1 MKPPLRTKSIGTKVS
16 EEEFAALEAR
26 ARAVGLTLSEWVRD
40 VLLSAP
46 AMTCPDS
53 GEVALAEV
61 LALRSLFLNLQF
73 RAASQS
79 PVTEANVRGLIERA
93 DGVKMQRARESL
105 AEERATTKP
114 ISLSPTLIRAPEFQV
129 ACPIGPR
136 LHLGVRFFSGASP
149 RPTGRLPS
157 PVATTWIILT
167 ILHHPSPKCNTRPPR
182 ATHATEQGQPMA
194 NICATDS
201 FHRVELFRSYR

>member
-46 AMTCPDS
+46 AMTGPDS

-73 RAASQS
+73 RAAGQS
-79 PVTEANVRGLIERA
+79 PVTEADVRGLIERA
-93 DGVKMQRARESL
+93 DGVKMQRARERLAAVRAASL
-105 AEERATTKP
+105 DTVRAAQPEPKTT
-114 ISLSPTLIRAPEFQV
+114 SE
-129 ACPIGPR
+129 
-136 LHLGVRFFSGASP
+136 
-149 RPTGRLPS
+149 
-157 PVATTWIILT
+157 
-167 ILHHPSPKCNTRPPR
+167 
-182 ATHATEQGQPMA
+182 TEP
-194 NICATDS
+194 DE
-201 FHRVELFRSYR
+201 V